1 MKDYYSILGITEYA
15 RIDEIKLAYRSLV
28 KMWHPDICSRCD
40 AQERFTEIS
49 EAYEVLSNEIKRK
62 NYDDIRNYETEVQAE
77 NSANITFGA
86 KLFIAFKRTFILV
99 FVIVS
104 VFFISVIAYDIYY
117 QINKESS
124 VRYDFQ
130 TSR

>member
-1 MKDYYSILGITEYA
+1 MKDYYSILGINEYA

-28 KMWHPDICSRCD
+28 KMWHPDICTRSD
-40 AQERFTEIS
+40 AQVRFAEIS

-86 KLFIAFKRTFILV
+86 KLFAAFKSTFILV

-104 VFFISVIAYDIYY
+104 VFFISVIAYDIYH